1 MVRSFSFDFVPT
13 VGTHFS
19 PDIFSPFYLAAEDE
33 GRTEEPSD
41 LKKQR
46 EREKGRVAQSPE
58 IPASLVTVGILVMLF
73 ALSGYL
79 LSGFSRIMRIY
90 LGNFS
95 SLPGLEDGGLM
106 NLMVTIVREMA
117 YLVAP
122 VFIIAVVLG
131 IAGNILQVG
140 LLFSLKPIAFDFSKI
155 SLTFDKLMKR
165 VVFSRQVIVNLLKSV
180 AKFIFLGVVAYVLIS
195 GDVGTLLK
203 TTSMSI
209 PETLKL
215 LGYLGF
221 KLAIILSVLLLLIAI
236 PDYFYQRYEYI
247 ESLKMTVAE
256 VKQEFKEQEGDPQIK
271 GEQRK
276 LMQQL
281 ASQRGTAEAVASS
294 SVVITNPVHYAVAL
308 AYQPGKH
315 VAPVVTA
322 KGLDSLAIYIRMT
335 AVRENVPVIE
345 NRPLA
350 RELYPMVE
358 VGKEIPYE
366 FYAAVAGILSQL
378 DSVRGSNV
386 RSTTN
391 A

>member
-1 MVRSFSFDFVPT
+1 MVRSFSFDFIPT

>member
-1 MVRSFSFDFVPT
+1 MVGSFSFDFVPS

>member
-1 MVRSFSFDFVPT
+1 MVRSFSFDFIPT

-294 SVVITNPVHYAVAL
+294 SVVITNPVHYA
-308 AYQPGKH
+308 
-315 VAPVVTA
+315 
-322 KGLDSLAIYIRMT
+322 
-335 AVRENVPVIE
+335 
-345 NRPLA
+345 
-350 RELYPMVE
+350 
-358 VGKEIPYE
+358 
-366 FYAAVAGILSQL
+366 
-378 DSVRGSNV
+378 
-386 RSTTN
+386 
-391 A
+391 

>member
-1 MVRSFSFDFVPT
+1 
-13 VGTHFS
+13 
-19 PDIFSPFYLAAEDE
+19 
-33 GRTEEPSD
+33 
-41 LKKQR
+41 
-46 EREKGRVAQSPE
+46 
-58 IPASLVTVGILVMLF
+58 
-73 ALSGYL
+73 
-79 LSGFSRIMRIY
+79 
-90 LGNFS
+90 
-95 SLPGLEDGGLM
+95 
-106 NLMVTIVREMA
+106 
-117 YLVAP
+117 
-122 VFIIAVVLG
+122 
-131 IAGNILQVG
+131 
-140 LLFSLKPIAFDFSKI
+140 
-155 SLTFDKLMKR
+155 
-165 VVFSRQVIVNLLKSV
+165 
-180 AKFIFLGVVAYVLIS
+180 
-195 GDVGTLLK
+195 
-203 TTSMSI
+203 
-209 PETLKL
+209 
-215 LGYLGF
+215 
-221 KLAIILSVLLLLIAI
+221 
-236 PDYFYQRYEYI
+236 
-247 ESLKMTVAE
+247 
-256 VKQEFKEQEGDPQIK
+256 
-271 GEQRK
+271 
-276 LMQQL
+276 QL